1 MTNYFTYTNNN
12 DGLEAIV
19 ATGNDRHD
27 YRVIMNDT
35 DAGENVTVLFT
46 NSIEQ
51 AHKAAKEF
59 AYCESIA

>member
-35 DAGENVTVLFT
+35 DTGENVTVLFT
-46 NSIEQ
+46 DSIKQ

-59 AYCESIA
+59 AYCESLV

>member
-35 DAGENVTVLFT
+35 DAGKTCALMLFDG
-46 NSIEQ
+46 
-51 AHKAAKEF
+51 
-59 AYCESIA
+59 

>member
-35 DAGENVTVLFT
+35 DAGKNVTVLFT
-46 NSIEQ
+46 DSI
-51 AHKAAKEF
+51 
-59 AYCESIA
+59 

>member
-46 NSIEQ
+46 DSIKQ

-59 AYCESIA
+59 AYCESLV